1 MLQNGK
7 KMTLPDERYRA
18 LRCGREFFFE
28 LCDPSK
34 TPKVPRYIRDRA
46 RQILKHY
53 PGQVDF
59 EDIANALPDRFSKT
73 SPFLTLVVDNR
84 NTNDAE
90 FDPPPSVA

>member
-1 MLQNGK
+1 MKRKWKHLLQNGK

-59 EDIANALPDRFSKT
+59 EDIANVKQSHAFII
-73 SPFLTLVVDNR
+73 
-84 NTNDAE
+84 
-90 FDPPPSVA
+90 